1 MLKISFFSP
10 KIRGWNTASNLKY
23 ITNSTFATTVLAARE
38 PVFSNL
44 TDLIASP
51 FVKTTT
57 VEVSRPAARIAS
69 KSAVTR
75 RSPAATFVLQQHEL

>member
-1 MLKISFFSP
+1 LSVKNFILFSQNKRLEYSFQP
-10 KIRGWNTASNLKY
+10 QVY
-23 ITNSTFATTVLAARE
+23 YNSTLATAVLAARE

-57 VEVSRPAARIAS
+57 VDVSRPAARIAS

-75 RSPAATFVLQQHEL
+75 RSPAATFCPSAT